1 MNLAHKVATFYLEQN
16 DLYNAYKYNNVEQ
29 LFYEKMSHESYGGKT
44 TEYMNRVLY
53 HCIYQRIS
61 ILEKKQSYN
70 EALDLAFNLL
80 RTYESHGLQTERTA
94 KLEEEIGY
102 IYYLFGNY
110 EKALSFYLKAIDVIK
125 TTNDLFKIGSVYNDL
140 YGIYSAMGD
149 KNTAIKYCFSAL
161 NCFKK
166 VNHREGV
173 RVAYGNLTMYYQDL
187 NVDKALAY
195 ELQSLEMRGD
205 SVDFDNPGLDELTL
219 GKLYQKK
226 AAIEKNPTKKKE
238 FIALSEKSF
247 GKACRIGKWLNDKSI
262 LKDYMEGMALLEKEM
277 NNPEKAF
284 EYMRQF
290 AMYKD
295 SLISEQNNTAS
306 INSLLKYE
314 FNKKEREQQLLV
326 EKREALKQK
335 EFEKQKILKNVF
347 IGGFIFAALFGLFVF
362 GGFKNK
368 QKAHRI
374 ISTQKNE
381 VERQKKMVEDKQS
394 QLLHSINYAQRIQ
407 NNLLKSENDLRDILP
422 ESFIIF
428 KPRDIVS
435 GDFYW
440 FTKTGSDEIIIILG
454 DCTGHG
460 VPGALLSMI
469 GITAINEIVNHQQI
483 TDPGIILQRLSTD
496 IHDAFS
502 KDQNLVKTDGM
513 DLSVCRI
520 IPSEKKLFFAGVN
533 QCLFICEKNGVIK
546 AEPQVNSVNGIFDIQ
561 SDQNINVQKFDIAEG
576 NSFYL
581 FSDGVIDQIG
591 ESTGKKYLVKRLQ
604 DLICAQAPGKMKD
617 QKESILKEMSDWQ
630 GNYRQID
637 DICMIGFKI

>member
-1 MNLAHKVATFYLEQN
+1 
-16 DLYNAYKYNNVEQ
+16 
-29 LFYEKMSHESYGGKT
+29 MSHENYGGKT
-44 TEYMNRVLY
+44 TDYMNRVLFD
-53 HCIYQRIS
+53 CVLLRIS
-61 ILEKKQSYN
+61 ILEKKESYN

-80 RTYESHGLQTERTA
+80 KAFESQGLQTERTA
-94 KLEEEIGY
+94 KIEEEIGY

-110 EKALSFYLKAIDVIK
+110 DKALSFYLKAIDVIK
-125 TTNDLFKIGSVYNDL
+125 TTDDLFKIGSVYNDL

-173 RVAYGNLTMYYQDL
+173 RVAYGNLAMYYQDL

-195 ELQSLEMRGD
+195 ELQSLELRGD
-205 SVDFDNPGLDELTL
+205 SVDLDNPGLDELTL

-226 AAIEKNPTKKKE
+226 ASTEKASAKKKE
-238 FIALSEKSF
+238 FIALSEQSF
-247 GKACRIGKWLNDKSI
+247 SKAYRIGKRLNDKSI
-262 LKDYMEGMALLEKEM
+262 LKDYMEGMALLEKERS
-277 NNPEKAF
+277 NYEKAF
-284 EYMRQF
+284 EYMRRF
-290 AMYKD
+290 TLYKD
-295 SLISEQNNTAS
+295 SLIGEQNNSAS

-314 FNKKEREQQLLV
+314 FNKKEREQQLLI

-335 EFEKQKILKNVF
+335 ELEKQKIIKNVF
-347 IGGFIFAALFGLFVF
+347 IAGFIFAALFGVFVF

-407 NNLLKSENDLRDILP
+407 NNLLKSENDLRAILP

-440 FTKTGSDEIIIILG
+440 FTKTAGNEIIIILG

-483 TDPGIILQRLSTD
+483 TDPGEILQRLSVD
-496 IHDAFS
+496 IHDAFT
-502 KDQNLVKTDGM
+502 KDENLAKTDGM

-520 IPSEKKLFFAGVN
+520 SLSKKKLFFAGVN
-533 QCLFICEKNGVIK
+533 QSLFVCGKSGIIK
-546 AEPQVNSVNGIFDIQ
+546 SEPQVNSVNGIFDIQ
-561 SDQNINVQKFDIAEG
+561 PGQNINVLEFDISEG

-581 FSDGVIDQIG
+581 FSDGVIDQMG
-591 ESTGKKYLVKRLQ
+591 ELSGKKYLVKRLE
-604 DLICAQAPGKMKD
+604 DFILSHASENMHE
-617 QKESILKEMSDWQ
+617 QKESILKEINGWQ
-630 GNYRQID
+630 GNHRQID
-637 DICMIGFKI
+637 DMCMIGFRI